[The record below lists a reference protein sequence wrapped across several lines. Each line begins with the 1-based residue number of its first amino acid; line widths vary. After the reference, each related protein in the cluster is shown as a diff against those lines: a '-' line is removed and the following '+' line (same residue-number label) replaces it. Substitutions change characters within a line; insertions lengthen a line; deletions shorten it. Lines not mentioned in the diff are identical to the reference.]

1 MDPYPFQ
8 VIPLVYVY
16 DGKSYHH
23 WWEVADAIEADGL
36 RKAKV
41 SIAGLEFEYDIDD
54 PVMTHIL
61 SENPLSLLL
70 PKELYEGLKGDE

>member
-1 MDPYPFQ
+1 MDAYPFQ

-16 DGKSYHH
+16 DGKPYYH
-23 WWEVADAIEADGL
+23 WWSVANAIEADGL
-36 RKAKV
+36 RKAEV
-41 SIAGLEFEYDIDD
+41 RIAGFRFVYDIDD

-61 SENPLSLLL
+61 STDPLSLLL